1 MLQRQKFKIALYV
14 VIFAIILTVLGF
26 WVYIASAQGRDYQRL
41 ADLKVIQNVL
51 ADYYSK
57 NGSYQL
63 PNCDIGETISQCLR
77 MTNNGRV
84 INNIND
90 PINVGVYRY
99 VIGNLN
105 LDDFEIN
112 FTFEAGIG
120 GLSRGTYVFT
130 KNGIRR

>member
-26 WVYIASAQGRDYQRL
+26 WIYLASAQSRDYQRL
-41 ADLKVIQNVL
+41 ADLKVTQNVL
-51 ADYYSK
+51 ADYFSK
-57 NGSYQL
+57 YGSYQV
-63 PNCDIGETISQCLR
+63 PNCDIGETLSRCLK
-77 MTNNGRV
+77 TTVNGKV

-90 PINVGVYRY
+90 PLNSGVYRY
-99 VIGNLN
+99 VVGSLAV
-105 LDDFEIN
+105 DDYEIN
-112 FTFEAGIG
+112 FSLEAGIG